1 VFNFEASEVL
11 DHHISDKNLEY
22 GIEMKDYPWHNDVYA
37 SQYVVDYIEANPN
50 NEVQKA
56 SSNSLMVK
64 KMCVSGSHNGKRYKK
79 RINPFK
85 EDAFA
90 LGMTL
95 MQLVKLIR

>member
-1 VFNFEASEVL
+1 
-11 DHHISDKNLEY
+11 
-22 GIEMKDYPWHNDVYA
+22 
-37 SQYVVDYIEANPN
+37 VVDYIEANPN